1 MNEICEVTL
10 HIPGPDLSW
19 GGGVGK
25 KGVFLSELG
34 QQTGEMW
41 AGTNPFP
48 DLNNLC
54 QRRQIYN
61 FL

>member
-10 HIPGPDLSW
+10 HIPGPDLSVCVCVCAW
-19 GGGVGK
+19 GG
-25 KGVFLSELG
+25 FLSELG

>member
-10 HIPGPDLSW
+10 HIPGPDLS
-19 GGGVGK
+19 GGGAGK

-34 QQTGEMW
+34 GQTGEMS